1 MNLKFKLFT
10 VFFLLLTASVWAGKW
25 TIDGF
30 DDSPDPGD
38 PDKFIDGDLKPVP
51 PGQVSQQSNTLYVRQ
66 KFEDT
71 FGDEGATYQIFKG
84 RPTAEAKSLG
94 KISIDGI
101 PYGTLLKMKL
111 FYKKNAT
118 GDDDLETV
126 YFDGKDILVEGAD
139 PVYINL
145 NGKMEELKPVVSMDF
160 KVSITSEP
168 AGATVTVG
176 GANKGVTPVTFNLT
190 SQKTIT
196 AIITKDGYYTVIKP
210 ITPSNKQ
217 TVQEGVS
224 LIAKKSLDNPATAYK
239 AKLQAAGSNSNTLK
253 SLRSDV
259 KKTLDNYNSDSKK
272 AIEAVMSK
280 YPTNPSQASEES
292 SSDYSARQTIYNNTQ
307 AKEREALNKEA
318 LGIFNELKELL
329 AEIDASSGGLDFSL
343 KYEYIPSNAIS
354 FVSMGIKDFTVNAE
368 VKNSRVKFNYSK
380 AKLGYGSVSREE
392 IEENQDNVHGV
403 LKIWNNPNEN
413 GKYASIYDI
422 VFFYDETPLKILS
435 KGSFTLSDATS
446 KSRDIEKDLNN
457 RVAKHPGKAEW
468 DKKDEVATL
477 QALRSGEI
485 PDPYAVA
492 KKAPQPKPQ
501 PKPKQE
507 DDDDD
512 DDAEYDED
520 ADEEEIEE
528 GVAAQE
534 KYDYSR
540 YGAAG
545 NATQIFGHTDEILFW
560 TGMVFLASAI
570 GNGVVGFMQHEQW
583 KKANNAVT
591 GAEDKVKEIHTKI
604 ADTCGVMAAADPS
617 MNLDKCKLA
626 LTRYAE
632 GKDEKTGV
640 PKDNIDDQTAT
651 DMGYP
656 LWILNKNLD
665 YNKPIRASYNKGQII
680 FFSAA
685 AVSLGISITLFAW

>member
-38 PDKFIDGDLKPVP
+38 PDKFIDGDLNPVP

-84 RPTAEAKSLG
+84 RPTAEAKTLG
-94 KISIDGI
+94 KISLDGI
-101 PYGTLLKMKL
+101 PYGNLLKMKL

-126 YFDGKDILVEGAD
+126 YFDGKDILVEGSD

-145 NGKMEELKPVVSMDF
+145 NGKMEELKPVVLLDF

-176 GANKGVTPVTFNLT
+176 GANKGVTPVTINLS
-190 SQKTIT
+190 SQKTVT

-210 ITPSNKQ
+210 ITPSTKQ

-224 LIAKKSLDNPATAYK
+224 LIARKSLDNPATAYK
-239 AKLQAAGSNSNTLK
+239 AKFQTVGSDKNAIKN
-253 SLRSDV
+253 LRADV

-272 AIEAVMSK
+272 SIDKVMEK
-280 YPTNPSQASEES
+280 YPQNPPKASEES
-292 SSDYSARQTIYNNTQ
+292 SNDYSTRQALYNNTQ
-307 AKEREALNKEA
+307 AKERETLNKEA
-318 LGIFNELKELL
+318 LGIFNELKDLL
-329 AEIDASSGGLDFSL
+329 AEIDASSGGMDFAL

-354 FVSMGIKDFTVNAE
+354 IVNMGVRDFTINAG
-368 VKNSRVKFNYSK
+368 VQNSRVKFNYSK
-380 AKLGYGSVSREE
+380 AKLAYGDVSRDE
-392 IEENQDNVHGV
+392 IEENQENVHGV
-403 LKIWNNPNEN
+403 LKIWDNPNEK

-422 VFFYDETPLKILS
+422 AFFFDETPLKILS
-435 KGSFTLSDATS
+435 KGSFDLSEATS
-446 KSRDIEKDLNN
+446 KSKDTEKDLNS

-468 DKKDEVATL
+468 DKKDEAATL
-477 QALRSGEI
+477 KALRTGEI

-492 KKAPQPKPQ
+492 KKAPPP
-501 PKPKQE
+501 PKPKQKQVEE

-512 DDAEYDED
+512 DADYDED
-520 ADEEEIEE
+520 EDEDEIEE

-540 YGAAG
+540 YGASG

-560 TGMVFLASAI
+560 TGMAFLASAI
-570 GNGVVGFMQHEQW
+570 ANGVVGYW
-583 KKANNAVT
+583 KNQMPWKEANEAVKNT
-591 GAEDKVKEIHTKI
+591 KTAIEDIKTQIIGTCAQDFPESPDC
-604 ADTCGVMAAADPS
+604 ADRVI
-617 MNLDKCKLA
+617 K
-626 LTRYAE
+626 YAE
-632 GKDEKTGV
+632 GRDPDTGRPV
-640 PKDNIDDQTAT
+640 EVNNEVTE
-651 DMGYP
+651 GRP
-656 LWILNKNLD
+656 LYILNKHLD
-665 YNKPIRASYNKGQII
+665 HNNQVLDSYNKGRII

-685 AVSLGISITLFAW
+685 AVSAAISITLFAW